1 MMLMTKKYNVMLNS
15 LTVQK
20 TVFAATERCSAD
32 VVAENE
38 SDGYAVN
45 AKSVLGFF
53 SLDLNRPVTITT
65 NTERDAEI
73 IEAALKKNNV
83 GYSVA

>member
-1 MMLMTKKYNVMLNS
+1 MMLMTRKYNMMLNS

-20 TVFAATERCSAD
+20 TVFAATERCGGE

-38 SDGYAVN
+38 SDDYTVN

-53 SLDLNRPVTITT
+53 SLNLNKPVTIVT

-73 IEAALKKNNV
+73 IEAALRKNNV
-83 GYSVA
+83 EFSVA